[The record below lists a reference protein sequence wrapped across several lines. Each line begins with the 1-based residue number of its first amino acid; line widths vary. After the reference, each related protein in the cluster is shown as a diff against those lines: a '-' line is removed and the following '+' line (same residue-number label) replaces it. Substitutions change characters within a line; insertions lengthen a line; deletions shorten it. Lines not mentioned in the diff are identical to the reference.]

1 MGSPSKLVQFYVSS
15 GRFYNTVVFICERQ
29 LQQNLNASSREEYIR
44 QILTVLLEIH
54 RIYI

>member
-1 MGSPSKLVQFYVSS
+1 MGFPIQTCSIL
-15 GRFYNTVVFICERQ
+15 RFFWSILLQCCVERQ
-29 LQQNLNASSREEYIR
+29 LQQNLNASFREEYIR